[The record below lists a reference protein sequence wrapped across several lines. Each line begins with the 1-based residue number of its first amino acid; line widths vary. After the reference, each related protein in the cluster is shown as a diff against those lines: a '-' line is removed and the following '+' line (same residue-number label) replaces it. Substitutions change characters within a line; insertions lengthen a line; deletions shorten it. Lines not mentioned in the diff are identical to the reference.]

1 MLRALWISVVSCLI
15 ITTSISNSQRNE
27 WNRRIAD
34 AEHTLALDCF
44 YCAKDKVTEYLN
56 KKEDEEQEEEEEK
69 PEEAE
74 KELDAILEEAK
85 NYVW

>member
-1 MLRALWISVVSCLI
+1 M
-15 ITTSISNSQRNE
+15 
-27 WNRRIAD
+27 
-34 AEHTLALDCF
+34 DCF

-85 NYVW
+85 NYVG